1 MTLEGDVGIIDQML
15 AEIEEEV
22 NQREKTIKLRTAMGY
37 LMELIDEP
45 FKPTFQRASTTARGS
60 EEMMRVIDLMKRQI
74 GQQAAMDILGSKI

>member
-1 MTLEGDVGIIDQML
+1 MSPDGDVGIIDQML

-45 FKPTFQRASTTARGS
+45 FKPTFDRAVSAAKGT
-60 EEMMRVIDLMKRQI
+60 EEMKRIIDLMKRQI
-74 GQQAAMDILGSKI
+74 GQQAAIDILGSRM